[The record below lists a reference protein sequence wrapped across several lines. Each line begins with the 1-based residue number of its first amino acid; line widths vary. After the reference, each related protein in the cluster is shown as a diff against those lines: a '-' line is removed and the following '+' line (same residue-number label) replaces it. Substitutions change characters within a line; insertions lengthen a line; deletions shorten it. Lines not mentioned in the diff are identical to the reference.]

1 MNMQLI
7 IMDRSGDTRQ
17 TFDTTN
23 ATELTAAE
31 DRFKE
36 LTGSGF
42 RAAKLSDDGSPGQLL
57 KSFDP
62 TAERVLFIPALQGG

>member
-1 MNMQLI
+1 MQLI

-17 TFDTTN
+17 TFDTSC
-23 ATELTAAE
+23 AA
-31 DRFKE
+31 DLAAAGTRFKE

-42 RAAKLSDDGSPGQLL
+42 RAARLSDDGSPGRLL
-57 KSFDP
+57 KMFDP